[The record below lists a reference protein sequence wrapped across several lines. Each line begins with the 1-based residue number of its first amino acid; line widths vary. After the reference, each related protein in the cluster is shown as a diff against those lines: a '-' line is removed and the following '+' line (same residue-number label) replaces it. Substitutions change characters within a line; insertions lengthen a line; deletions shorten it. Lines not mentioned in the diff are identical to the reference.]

1 MAPDTNLTGYSSIS
15 KYRIFLLKKCT
26 FCFKK
31 SAYIFNFL
39 YISNILLFDINKTS
53 NITFLMKIAFL
64 ISCKAYIEIEVLVFQ
79 GYCPF
84 RPPPPLSLRDFR
96 QSGVTKGIKM
106 ICSFGE
112 ILKLNTPP
120 KHRRGEAK
128 HIPKSKSP
136 PPRSAGSGRGNPSP
150 LPLCTPLKPCE
161 HDTVMKYLMKEN
173 AWRGGNTSVR
183 S

>member
-53 NITFLMKIAFL
+53 NITFLMKFAL
-64 ISCKAYIEIEVLVFQ
+64 LKSCKVYIEIEVLVFQ

-84 RPPPPLSLRDFR
+84 RSPPPPLISEGFSTEWGNIRYSNDLF
-96 QSGVTKGIKM
+96 I
-106 ICSFGE
+106 
-112 ILKLNTPP
+112 
-120 KHRRGEAK
+120 RRN
-128 HIPKSKSP
+128 S
-136 PPRSAGSGRGNPSP
+136 SAGSGRGNPSP